1 MVYVAAETTIRY
13 KGDVMN
19 NCVFTGYLYLDP
31 EMEIDED
38 TGAEYCE
45 FTLTTYEYVRNKRGE
60 KKRYPTF
67 VRLRAWDS
75 GGRTIA
81 KLGKSGMKIT
91 VNASA
96 KNMYSEDDTGIVFR
110 VNQFDFGCLD
120 KE

>member
-1 MVYVAAETTIRY
+1 
-13 KGDVMN
+13 MN
-19 NCVFTGYLYLDP
+19 NCMLTGYLYDDP
-31 EMEIDED
+31 TIERDEYS
-38 TGAEYCE
+38 EYCE
-45 FTLTTYEYVRNKRGE
+45 FTLITYEYVRNKRGE

-67 VRLRAWDS
+67 LRLRAWDS

-81 KLGKSGMKIT
+81 KLGKEGMKVT

-96 KNMYSEDDTGIVFR
+96 RNMEPEDDSLIVFR